1 MADYNSIKE
10 FQKRMDDAQMRQTIE
25 KNAPQIAE
33 AGKKIASQVKSS
45 GNGGGLAK
53 LAMGAI
59 AFIAVAVTGED
70 LDCW

>member
-33 AGKKIASQVKSS
+33 ASRKVASQIKNS
-45 GNGGGLAK
+45 GNGGGLFKAA
-53 LAMGAI
+53 LGAV
-59 AFIAVAVTGED
+59 AFIAVAVTGVD
-70 LDCW
+70 IDC